1 MAFITVSEKFFIG
14 RRHSTHPAS
23 CAQGAYHG
31 NYLWSH
37 QTNIQMT
44 KLNTGH
50 FRFGFISTTGYEEGC
65 LEFLEK
71 FIVLI

>member
-1 MAFITVSEKFFIG
+1 
-14 RRHSTHPAS
+14 
-23 CAQGAYHG
+23 
-31 NYLWSH
+31 
-37 QTNIQMT
+37 MT

-71 FIVLI
+71 FIVLFVFLRILKPINWTYSS